1 MQDDSRQVGMVLNIL
16 QKGCRMAI
24 TTNNKKKIGLL
35 CSVALLVGAVAL
47 AAVFAYNHYSNSY
60 DIQLKKEISRMSES
74 QLQDAIKE
82 CDIALERLQQTINSD
97 ETNPEERF
105 EARRAYKSISAHRE
119 QFQKRLDSVRE
130 SRK

>member
-1 MQDDSRQVGMVLNIL
+1 
-16 QKGCRMAI
+16 MAI

-47 AAVFAYNHYSNSY
+47 AAVFAYNHYI
-60 DIQLKKEISRMSES
+60 IQIHMMYKLKKEISRMSES

-119 QFQKRLDSVRE
+119 QFQKRLDSVRK

>member
-1 MQDDSRQVGMVLNIL
+1 
-16 QKGCRMAI
+16 MAI

-60 DIQLKKEISRMSES
+60 DVQLKKEISRMSES

-105 EARRAYKSISAHRE
+105 EARRAYKSISVHRE
-119 QFQKRLDSVRE
+119 QFQKRLDSVRK